1 VAEGP
6 HAMRR
11 RRRVRWAV
19 AGVAVLAVVGVGTA
33 VTITRISAQAATPGA
48 RGPAPARTAE
58 VVETDLAERETVTG
72 RLGYGTEQK
81 MTCRRPGTITAL
93 PATGAVLDRGS
104 AVYEVDV
111 RPVVLFFG
119 ALPLYRDVGPG
130 VTDGPDVRLVE
141 ENLAALGFGG
151 FGAPDE
157 KFTSATEAAIKRWQ
171 KAHKLEQT
179 GILPMT
185 EVLVAPG
192 PVRVGTITAQLG
204 GDGAGEVLTYTSTTR
219 SVSVDLT
226 DAQRQLAAAGTK
238 VTLTINGQRIPGTV
252 TAVAPKDESGGGSG
266 GGSSGEGGGPPGSG
280 GGEASATATVAIDDL
295 AAIGDLDSGSV
306 DVEFTTGAR
315 AGVLAVPVGA
325 LLALAEGGYA
335 VEVVEH
341 GKRRL
346 IAVETGLF
354 ADGLV
359 EVSGDGLAAGMT
371 VVTTS

>member
-1 VAEGP
+1 VTEGP

-11 RRRVRWAV
+11 RRRVRWVV
-19 AGVAVLAVVGVGTA
+19 AGVAVLAVLGVGTA
-33 VTITRISAQAATPGA
+33 VTITRISASAATSDE
-48 RGPAPARTAE
+48 RGPAAARTEE

-72 RLGYGTEQK
+72 SLGYGAEQK
-81 MTCRRPGTITAL
+81 MTGRRPGTITEL
-93 PATGAVLDRGS
+93 PATGAVLDRG
-104 AVYEVDV
+104 ATVYEVDV
-111 RPVVLFFG
+111 APVVLFFG
-119 ALPLYRDVGPG
+119 AIPLYRDVGPG

-151 FGAPDE
+151 FGAPNE
-157 KFTSATEAAIKRWQ
+157 KFTSATESAIKRWQ
-171 KAHKLEQT
+171 QAHKLAET

-192 PVRVGTITAQLG
+192 PVRVGTVTAQLG
-204 GDGAGEVLTYTSTTR
+204 GDGAGEVLSYTSTTR

-226 DAQRQLAAAGTK
+226 DEQKHLAAAGTK

-252 TAVAPKDESGGGSG
+252 TALAPKDESGGGSG
-266 GGSSGEGGGPPGSG
+266 DGGPPGSG
-280 GGEASATATVAIDDL
+280 GSEATGTATVAIDDL

-315 AGVLAVPVGA
+315 TGVLAVPVGA

-335 VEVVEH
+335 VEVVDD

-346 IAVETGLF
+346 VPVETGLF

-359 EVSGDGLAAGMT
+359 EVTGDGLAAGMS